1 MGPLGSA
8 GRRRPTWAPLTA
20 AAQAVRTDEAGV
32 GVTCAVQLVAPCF
45 REPRPPQGHAG
56 LPGPVPHARLG
67 LQETHE
73 FEHVPVEDV
82 VVGEALPVEEVAEEL
97 AQVGVV
103 GLVVEPQRTAEVEV
117 CGELGWCGGQG
128 DRGCCREAC
137 APRAPQMA
145 LSYPAPAPT
154 DAPDL

>member
-1 MGPLGSA
+1 MSHLSP
-8 GRRRPTWAPLTA
+8 PLTLDT
-20 AAQAVRTDEAGV
+20 AVAVLCKLCLIAYLKWVKHYSEFCCRT
-32 GVTCAVQLVAPCF
+32 F
-45 REPRPPQGHAG
+45 SPPD
-56 LPGPVPHARLG
+56 R
-67 LQETHE
+67 
-73 FEHVPVEDV
+73 
-82 VVGEALPVEEVAEEL
+82 ALPVEEVAEEL